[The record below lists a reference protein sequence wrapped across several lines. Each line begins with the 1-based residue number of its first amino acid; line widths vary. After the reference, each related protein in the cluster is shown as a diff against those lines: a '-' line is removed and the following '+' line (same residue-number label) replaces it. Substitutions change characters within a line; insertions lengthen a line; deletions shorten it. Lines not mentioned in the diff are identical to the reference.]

1 MSETLPQEKEPLPY
15 NPLVMEDEW
24 RRGQVLP
31 LAESIYEKSQFEA
44 LPILADA
51 LEEQG
56 CTDSNILS
64 HLRNNT
70 CPHHKGCWA
79 LGLVLGGDHELESS
93 IEVIRDQM
101 LLYAKHF
108 KRELDLSTVELPE
121 RTKEQ
126 KKEFI
131 RLLIIDKKLTTEE
144 AYQAC
149 KKEFHCYHYQEER
162 SLDELIDPEQEER
175 NPQTQGSYAI
185 WVEDSQNAPERNANL
200 SANQIKERK
209 LQTMTLRERL
219 YDELYHWDKNSSN
232 PDQTQRHLDST
243 NTYTHCSGSRHV
255 GGHVPCVCWY
265 SFPRKMFVLWSRPGD
280 RDAAL
285 RARSVVSLPAK
296 PSEARVE

>member
-1 MSETLPQEKEPLPY
+1 MSETPTQEKFKEY
-15 NPLVMEDEW
+15 TYEPLVMKPEW
-24 RRGQVLP
+24 LTP
-31 LAESIYEKSQFEA
+31 DIKKLAEQAHEDGNFSI
-44 LPILADA
+44 LPVITDA
-51 LEEQG
+51 LEERG
-56 CTDSNILS
+56 CDDRILK
-64 HLRNNT
+64 HLKNPL
-70 CPHHKGCWA
+70 CPHHKNCWA
-79 LGLVLGGDHELESS
+79 LGLLRGQELEPQIS
-93 IEVIRDQM
+93 DQ
-101 LLYAKHF
+101 LQLYATHF
-108 KRELDLSTVELPE
+108 NRELDLSTVELPE

-126 KKEFI
+126 EQEFT
-131 RLLIIDKKLTTEE
+131 RLLIIDKKLATEE

-149 KKEFHCYHYQEER
+149 KKQFPCYHYQENKP
-162 SLDELIDPEQEER
+162 LDQLIDPEQEER

>member
-1 MSETLPQEKEPLPY
+1 MSETPTQEKFKEY
-15 NPLVMEDEW
+15 TYEPLVMKSEW
-24 RRGQVLP
+24 LTP
-31 LAESIYEKSQFEA
+31 DIKELAEQAYQDGNFSI
-44 LPILADA
+44 LPVIADA
-51 LEEQG
+51 LEERG
-56 CTDSNILS
+56 CDDRILN
-64 HLRNNT
+64 HLKNPS
-70 CPHHKGCWA
+70 CPHHKNCWA
-79 LGLVLGGDHELESS
+79 LGLLRGQELEPQIS
-93 IEVIRDQM
+93 DQ
-101 LLYAKHF
+101 LQLYAKHF

-243 NTYTHCSGSRHV
+243 NTYTHCSGSRDV
-255 GGHVPCVCWY
+255 DGHVPYVCWD
-265 SFPRKMFVLWSRPGD
+265 SFYRKMYVHWSDPGD
-280 RDAAL
+280 PYAAL
-285 RARSVVSLPAK
+285 RARSVVSCQ
-296 PSEARVE
+296 S